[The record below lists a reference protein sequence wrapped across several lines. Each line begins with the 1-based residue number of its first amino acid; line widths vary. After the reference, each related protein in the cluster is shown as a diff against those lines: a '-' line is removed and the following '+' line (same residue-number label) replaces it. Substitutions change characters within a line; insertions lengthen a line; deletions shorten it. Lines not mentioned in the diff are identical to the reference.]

1 MAGEKASTGA
11 ERNPKN
17 GYEVESTLREE
28 LERLKMNSGM
38 GHELRVKWIPNPNSD
53 RHGEVK
59 GSMVY
64 IYDKHEE
71 RALLTLKHEFIDYH
85 INKEI
90 IEPLIKYIN
99 LQKCLVE
106 DLIYSRK
113 ENLIKKILKIL

>member
-1 MAGEKASTGA
+1 MAGEKASTSA